1 MISPGWYRHY
11 KGQYYQVLGLV
22 QHSEENQP
30 YVLYQPLYGEQK
42 LWVRP
47 LQMFS
52 EQVLVDGQWLERFSK
67 VEHLPAELMAI
78 AANSLCLQPRQPDI
92 AG

>member
-1 MISPGWYRHY
+1 MIATGWYRHY
-11 KGQYYQVLGLV
+11 KGQYYQVLGIV

-47 LQMFS
+47 LQMFT
-52 EQVLVDGQWLERFSK
+52 EQVLVDGQLQARFDK
-67 VEHLPAELMAI
+67 VEQLPQELITI
-78 AANSLCLQPRQPDI
+78 AANSLCLRRVNNNKQ
-92 AG
+92 

>member
-1 MISPGWYRHY
+1 MITPGWYRHY
-11 KGQYYQVLGLV
+11 KGKYYQVLGLV
-22 QHSEENQP
+22 QHSEENQS

-52 EQVLVDGQWLERFSK
+52 EQVLVDGQWLERFRK
-67 VEHLPAELMAI
+67 VEQLPSELMAI

>member
-1 MISPGWYRHY
+1 MITPGWYQHY

-47 LQMFS
+47 LQMFT
-52 EQVLVDGQWLERFSK
+52 EQVQVDGQWLERFRK
-67 VEHLPAELMAI
+67 VEQLPAELMAI
-78 AANSLCLQPRQPDI
+78 AANSLCLRPVSGDGQ
-92 AG
+92 

>member
-1 MISPGWYRHY
+1 MITPGWYRHY
-11 KGQYYQVLGLV
+11 KGKYYQVLGLV
-22 QHSEENQP
+22 QHSEENQS

-52 EQVLVDGQWLERFSK
+52 EQVLVDGQWQARFEK

-78 AANSLCLQPRQPDI
+78 AANSLCLRRVSGHGQ
-92 AG
+92 

>member
-1 MISPGWYRHY
+1 MIETGWYRHY
-11 KGQYYQVLGLV
+11 KGQYYKVLGLV

-47 LQMFS
+47 LQMFT
-52 EQVLVDGQWLERFSK
+52 EQVLVDGQSIERFSK
-67 VEHLPAELMAI
+67 VEHLPSELMAI
-78 AANSLCLQPRQPDI
+78 AANSLCLQSRQPDI

>member
-1 MISPGWYRHY
+1 MIETGWYRHY

-47 LQMFS
+47 LQMFT
-52 EQVLVDGQWLERFSK
+52 EQVLVGGQLQARFDK
-67 VEHLPAELMAI
+67 VEQLPQELITI
-78 AANSLCLQPRQPDI
+78 AANSLCLRRVNSNK
-92 AG
+92 